1 MLQKGGVI
9 LKKLKDM
16 ITHLRE
22 EKKLNAKQMANELGF
37 SYGTYWN
44 WENGLNEPAYDKL
57 IIIAKYHSVST
68 DYLLGL
74 TEVRTPAEVE
84 PMLKNI
90 NQEQKE
96 AIKALLQLNS
106 IQLAKAH
113 GYILGLTSKNPN
125 IFDL

>member
-1 MLQKGGVI
+1 MRLYEIRK
-9 LKKLKDM
+9 
-16 ITHLRE
+16 
-22 EKKLNAKQMANELGF
+22 EKKLNQEEVSSFLGMNRSTYAK
-37 SYGTYWN
+37 
-44 WENGLNEPAYDKL
+44 WENLTSPITAEAIVKL
-57 IIIAKYHSVST
+57 SKFYGIST

-74 TEVRTPAEVE
+74 TDMRTVAEPE

>member
-1 MLQKGGVI
+1 MPNLTR
-9 LKKLKDM
+9 LKKLRNEQRLKQ
-16 ITHLRE
+16 E
-22 EKKLNAKQMANELGF
+22 ELADILNIKRPTYSKWETGG
-37 SYGTYWN
+37 SYPSY
-44 WENGLNEPAYDKL
+44 EDLFK
-57 IIIAKYHSVST
+57 IAKFFNVTT

-74 TEVRTPAEVE
+74 TDIRTVAEPE